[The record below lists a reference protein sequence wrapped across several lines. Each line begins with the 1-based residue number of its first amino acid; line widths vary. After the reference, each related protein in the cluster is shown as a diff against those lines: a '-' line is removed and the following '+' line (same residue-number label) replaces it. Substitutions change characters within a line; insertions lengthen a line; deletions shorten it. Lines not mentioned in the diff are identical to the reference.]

1 MVKWHLAKPLKLQWK
16 SPFLGPLAICY
27 ISQSWGL
34 QLSPALPFI
43 CSISPSITT
52 PLFHVPAP
60 LMDDVPKYHLSP
72 VVHLCFIQ
80 FCHKYKVFHQVEIG
94 CPFFRCPAIAPLR
107 RLIIQK
113 NCKRFELANCWD
125 VWSYSYN
132 FFWVNEIPL
141 IGILFNDSE
150 WTNLFFD

>member
-1 MVKWHLAKPLKLQWK
+1 MASCQASETSMEESFSGSAGYLL
-16 SPFLGPLAICY
+16 Y
-27 ISQSWGL
+27 QSILRAPG
-34 QLSPALPFI
+34 QSTPPVI

-94 CPFFRCPAIAPLR
+94 CPFFHCPAIAPLR